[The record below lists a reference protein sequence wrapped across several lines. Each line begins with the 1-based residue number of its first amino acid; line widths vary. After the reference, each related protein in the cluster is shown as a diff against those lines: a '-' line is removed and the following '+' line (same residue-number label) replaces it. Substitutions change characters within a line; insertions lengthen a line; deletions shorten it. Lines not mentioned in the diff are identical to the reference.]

1 MTLCLM
7 SRFWPRVLLIFTGIS
22 MLAARLPV
30 QAADMAI
37 DPKKPVSFH
46 KHIRPIFEANCQGCH
61 QPAKDKGGYVM
72 TDFRRLLGA
81 GDSGKVAVEP
91 KKPEASHLVEQI
103 TPKNGEAEMP
113 KGKPLL
119 SQPEIDLIR
128 RWISEGARND
138 TPANA
143 VTAYDANHPP
153 IYTRPPV
160 IPSLD
165 YSPNGT
171 LLAVAGFHEVL
182 LHKAD
187 GSGLAARLVGLSER
201 VQSVRFSPD
210 GKRLAVA
217 AGQPARMGEVQIWD
231 VEKRKL
237 LISTPVT
244 YDTVYGV
251 SWSPDGKF
259 VAFGCSDKTVRA
271 LDAASGQLILQQG
284 SHNDW
289 VLDTVFSTNGSHI
302 ISVGRDMS
310 AKLTETAT
318 QRFVDNIT
326 SITPGALRG
335 GLQAVA
341 RHPTRDEVLVGGADG
356 VPQIYRVFRKTDRKI
371 GDNASLVR
379 RFPPMEGRIFSVAYA
394 PDGEKIAAVASLD
407 GHGMVNLYGAQFDST
422 LSTNLL
428 KAFEKE
434 VSGQSADEKAAIEKY
449 LTNGVTLLT
458 SIVISNTGIY
468 AVSFAPSGKTVAAA
482 GGDGKVRLIDVASGK
497 ITKTFDVARVSKT
510 SGFARSRSPVVMTSS
525 SVVQTNATPELV
537 PKGVQIA
544 GIEVQPPDIR
554 LDSRNEYSQVTVIA
568 RLSNG
573 DVADVTRLAAF
584 DVSKRLAEISPRG
597 VLSPKA
603 NGSGQLKVSF
613 RGHAAKVPVRI
624 TGLKDEFHADFV
636 RDVNPVLSKLGCTAG
651 TCHGAKDGKAG
662 FKLSLRGYDPLYDVR
677 AFTDDLASRRVTVA
691 SPDNSLML
699 LKATGAVPHE
709 GGQRTTMDSKYYAIL
724 RQWIASGASLKTNST
739 RVAKIE
745 LFPRDPV
752 VQEVGAKQQMRI
764 IATFAD
770 GTTRDVT
777 TEAFIDSG
785 NVDVVATDS
794 AGLVTTLRR
803 GEAPVLARY
812 EGNYAATTVTV
823 MGDRS
828 GFVWQDQP
836 ANNKIDEL
844 VAAKWRRM
852 KILPSEL
859 CSDSDFLRRVYLDLT
874 GLPPSPEE
882 VRRFAADKRET
893 RVKRDELIDRL
904 IGTSEFVDHWAN
916 KWADLL
922 QVNRKFLGVEGAQL
936 FRDWIRK
943 EMEANTPYD
952 QFARKILTASGSNKE
967 NPPASYYKVL
977 RTPAETMENT
987 THLFLATRFNCNKC
1001 HDHPFERWTQDQYYQ
1016 TAAFFAQV
1024 DLKKDPA
1031 SGDKI
1036 IGGSA
1041 VEGAKPLYEFISDKN
1056 IGEIK
1061 HDRTGKEAP
1070 PKFPF
1075 PAATAD
1081 TGTNDSRRGTLAAWM
1096 TSADNRYFA
1105 LSYVNRLWGYLT
1117 GVGLIDPLDDI
1128 RAGNPPSNPELLDYL
1143 TREFIQS
1150 GFNTRHMLKL
1160 ITQSRT
1166 YQLSVTTHRWN
1177 ADDKINYA
1185 HATARRLPAEV
1196 LLDAVFRVT
1205 GSVPSFPGMKAGMR
1219 AAELPDSGVDL
1230 PSGFLANLGRPVR
1243 ESACECERSN
1253 DIRLGAIM
1261 SLLSGPAVSGA
1272 VNDSQNSIAKLVETQ
1287 KDDREVVNELF
1298 VRILNR
1304 PAKPGEIDTSLKS
1317 MSQIAPEHVRLTNE
1331 LAAAEK
1337 AWIPVLAR
1345 KEQQRED
1352 SMAKATRVLAAY
1364 AEEMAPTVAKKTK
1377 ERLDK
1382 IAAAEKALDDYVP
1395 TLATKLIEFE
1405 TKLSAE
1411 DRATLWQSVEVKDL
1425 KSTGATKLEKLK
1437 DGSILAKGGESENPE
1452 YTVTFESTLTNIT
1465 GVKVEVLPH
1474 ESLPAFG
1481 PGRKEGNFLLSE
1493 VKFDWI
1499 SSTNTDAKS
1508 KPMAAKFSDLK
1519 ADFIQKDHDLQH
1531 IIDGKTAQGKDE
1543 GWSIKGGAIG
1553 APHWLVLKFDK
1564 PVGLAEGTKINLQLL
1579 HRFQAPYSIGRF
1591 RVYLTTAENPLTA
1604 GVPVEVAN
1612 VLKVESA
1619 QRSADQKRAL
1629 KEYVDSHDPEH
1640 LKSEQALTL
1649 AKKPLPND
1657 PKLKELQDVL
1667 AHASEPVKTD
1677 PALIQF
1683 RIDAEASARQ
1693 LANSRLTSAQDIA
1706 WALINHPAFLFN
1718 R

>member
-1 MTLCLM
+1 M
-7 SRFWPRVLLIFTGIS
+7 G
-22 MLAARLPV
+22 
-30 QAADMAI
+30 AADTAI

-46 KHIRPIFEANCQGCH
+46 KHIRPVLEANCQGCH

-72 TDFRRLLGA
+72 TDFKRLLA
-81 GDSGKVAVEP
+81 PGDSGKVAVEP
-91 KKPEASHLVEQI
+91 GKPEASHLLEQI

-113 KGKPLL
+113 KGKPPL

-128 RWISEGARND
+128 RWIIEGARND

-143 VTAYDANHPP
+143 VAAYDAQHPP

-160 IPSLD
+160 IASLD
-165 YSPNGT
+165 YSPDGT

-182 LHKAD
+182 LHRAD

-201 VQSVRFSPD
+201 VQTVRFSPD

-244 YDTVYGV
+244 FDTVYGV

-259 VAFGCSDKTVRA
+259 VAFGCSDKTLRA
-271 LDAASGQLILQQG
+271 IESASGKLVLQQG

-335 GLQAVA
+335 GLQSVA

-356 VPQIYRVFRKTDRKI
+356 VPQIYRVFRKTVRKI
-371 GDNASLVR
+371 GDNAALVR

-394 PDGEKIAAVASLD
+394 PDGNAIAAAASLD
-407 GHGMVNLYGAQFDST
+407 GHGVVNLYSADFDST
-422 LSTNLL
+422 LSTNLV

-434 VSGQSADEKAAIEKY
+434 VSGQSAEDKAMIEAY
-449 LTNGVTLLT
+449 LTNNVRLLA
-458 SIVISNTGIY
+458 SFVISNTGIY
-468 AVSFAPSGKTVAAA
+468 AVSFDLTGKTIAAA
-482 GGDGKVRLIDVASGK
+482 GGDGQVRLIDVDGK
-497 ITKTFDVARVSKT
+497 RITKTFPVVVVSKI
-510 SGFARSRSPVVMTSS
+510 SRPARPATPVNLAVPPP
-525 SVVQTNATPELV
+525 VQTNAVAESLP
-537 PKGVQIA
+537 PGAQIT
-544 GIEVQPPDIR
+544 GLDVQPPEVR
-554 LDSRNEYSQVTVIA
+554 LQSRNEYAQMTVIA
-568 RLSNG
+568 RLATG
-573 DVADVTRLAAF
+573 EVADVTRFAKF
-584 DVSKRLAEISPRG
+584 DAGKRLADISQRG
-597 VLSPKA
+597 VLTPKA
-603 NGSGQLKVSF
+603 DGSGQLKISY
-613 RGHAAKVPVRI
+613 GGQTALVPIRI
-624 TGLKDEFHADFV
+624 AGFKDPFQADFV
-636 RDVNPVLSKLGCTAG
+636 RDVNPVLSKLGCNAG

-724 RQWIASGASLKTNST
+724 RQWIASGANLKTNSV

-764 IATFAD
+764 IATFTD
-770 GTTRDVT
+770 GQTRDVI
-777 TEAFIDSG
+777 TEAIIESG
-785 NVDVVATDS
+785 NVDVVATDP

-828 GFVWQDQP
+828 GFVWKEQP

-874 GLPPSPEE
+874 GLPPSAAE
-882 VRRFAADKRET
+882 VRLFAADSRET

-967 NPPASYYKVL
+967 NPAASYYKVL

-1031 SGDKI
+1031 SGDKT
-1036 IGGSA
+1036 IGGTA
-1041 VEGAKPLYEFISDKN
+1041 VEGAKPLYEIISDRKM
-1056 IGEIK
+1056 GEIK
-1061 HDRTGKEAP
+1061 HDRTGRDAP

-1075 PAATAD
+1075 MVGAGVV
-1081 TGTNDSRRGTLAAWM
+1081 GTNESRRATLATWM

-1105 LSYVNRLWGYLT
+1105 LSYVNRLWGYLM

-1143 TREFIQS
+1143 TREFIDS

-1160 ITQSRT
+1160 ITESRT

-1205 GSVPSFPGMKAGMR
+1205 GSVEAFPGMKAGMR
-1219 AAELPDSGVDL
+1219 AAELPDSGIDL

-1253 DIRLGAIM
+1253 DIRLGSIM

-1272 VNDSQNSIAKLVETQ
+1272 VNDPQNGIAKLVESQ

-1331 LAAAEK
+1331 MAAAEA

-1345 KEQQRED
+1345 KEKEREEA
-1352 SMAKATRVLAAY
+1352 MARAKGALAAY
-1364 AEEMAPTVAKKTK
+1364 EEEMAPAVAKKSQD
-1377 ERLDK
+1377 RLEK
-1382 IAAAEKALDDYVP
+1382 IASAEKALEQYAPAAV
-1395 TLATKLIEFE
+1395 TKPAEFE
-1405 TKLSAE
+1405 TKLSAG
-1411 DRATLWQSVEVKDL
+1411 DRGTVWQSVEVKDV

-1452 YTVTFESTLTNIT
+1452 YTVTFETKLTNIT
-1465 GVKVEVLPH
+1465 GVKLEVLPH

-1481 PGRKEGNFLLSE
+1481 PGRMEGNFLLSE
-1493 VKFDWI
+1493 VEFDWI
-1499 SSTNTDAKS
+1499 SSTNTNAKN
-1508 KPMAAKFSDLK
+1508 KPMVAKFGDLK
-1519 ADFIQKDHDLQH
+1519 ADFVQKDHDLKH
-1531 IIDGKTAQGKDE
+1531 VTDGKTEQGKDE
-1543 GWSIKGGAIG
+1543 GWAIKGGG
-1553 APHWLVLKFDK
+1553 TGVPHWLALKLEQ
-1564 PVGLAEGTKINLQLL
+1564 PVGLADGTKITIQLL
-1579 HRFQAPYSIGRF
+1579 HRFQGPYSIGRF
-1591 RVYLTTAENPLTA
+1591 KLYLTTAENPLTS
-1604 GVPVEVAN
+1604 GVPSEVAD
-1612 VLKVESA
+1612 VLKIEAA
-1619 QRSADQKRAL
+1619 QRSPDQIQIVKD
-1629 KEYVDSHDPEH
+1629 YVNSHDPDQ
-1640 LKSEQALTL
+1640 LKLEQALTV
-1649 AKKPLPND
+1649 AKKPLPDD
-1657 PKLKELQDVL
+1657 PKLKELQGVL
-1667 AHASEPVKTD
+1667 ARVSESVKID
-1677 PALIQF
+1677 PALVQF

-1693 LANSRLTSAQDIA
+1693 VGNTRLTSAQDIA